1 MQKQG
6 NAFSSDGGGGVREKP
21 VEGTHE
27 AKTYSEKMA
36 DFISDLNFG
45 DIPGDVVE
53 KTKQLVL
60 DTLGVG
66 LAAVDEN
73 FTKDILDVAKGMGGT
88 AESSVWGKSVK
99 LPAANAAL
107 VNGTMAHGLDFDDM
121 HRAASSHM
129 SVVVVPTALAV
140 SEQKPV
146 SGRAIIAAIVAG
158 YEIGARIGLAAM
170 GKLLLR
176 GWHPTAVFGTFSAA
190 TVAAKL
196 MGLKPRQTALAMGI
210 AGSQA
215 SGLAQWIEEG
225 SWTKRM
231 HPGWAAHSGIIASL
245 LARTGYDAPRKIFE
259 GGQGL
264 YRAFLRD
271 GNYSLEKLTD
281 QLGKRWETRQ
291 ICIKMYPAGY

>member
-1 MQKQG
+1 
-6 NAFSSDGGGGVREKP
+6 
-21 VEGTHE
+21 
-27 AKTYSEKMA
+27 
-36 DFISDLNFG
+36 
-45 DIPGDVVE
+45 
-53 KTKQLVL
+53 
-60 DTLGVG
+60 
-66 LAAVDEN
+66 
-73 FTKDILDVAKGMGGT
+73 
-88 AESSVWGKSVK
+88 
-99 LPAANAAL
+99 
-107 VNGTMAHGLDFDDM
+107 
-121 HRAASSHM
+121 
-129 SVVVVPTALAV
+129 
-140 SEQKPV
+140 
-146 SGRAIIAAIVAG
+146 
-158 YEIGARIGLAAM
+158 
-170 GKLLLR
+170 
-176 GWHPTAVFGTFSAA
+176 
-190 TVAAKL
+190 
-196 MGLKPRQTALAMGI
+196 MGI